1 MYEKYFERKVFFALL
16 LIFMNGGM
24 MIPTMGSDDAPVVD
38 YTLESILN
46 KYNVFSFGDVSDV
59 HIVCRWGFV

>member
-1 MYEKYFERKVFFALL
+1 
-16 LIFMNGGM
+16 